1 MEGVTMKINIRYFGQ
16 FRDFTGKRE
25 ETLEVEEGISVE
37 EMREKVRR
45 MYPKI
50 AAKDEVLVAVN
61 GNFGPLDQV
70 IKAGDDVAF
79 FPPVSGG

>member
-1 MEGVTMKINIRYFGQ
+1 MKVNIRYFGQ

-25 ETLEVEEGISVE
+25 EVLEVKKGITVME
-37 EMREKVRR
+37 IRDHVREL
-45 MYPKI
+45 YPKI

-61 GNFGPLDQV
+61 GNFGGLDDIIV
-70 IKAGDDVAF
+70 ETDEVAF

>member
-1 MEGVTMKINIRYFGQ
+1 MKVKIRYFGQ

-25 ETLEVEEGISVE
+25 EVIETKKGITV
-37 EMREKVRR
+37 REIREQIQD

-50 AAKDEVLVAVN
+50 GAKNEVLVAIN
-61 GNFGPLDQV
+61 GSFGSLNQV
-70 IKAGDDVAF
+70 ILETDEVAF

>member
-1 MEGVTMKINIRYFGQ
+1 MEINVRYFGQ

-25 ETLEVEEGISVE
+25 ESLEVADGITVE
-37 EMREKVRR
+37 AIREHVRGI
-45 MYPKI
+45 YPKI
-50 AAKDEVLVAVN
+50 AAKEQVLVAVN

-70 IKAGDDVAF
+70 INESDEVAF

>member
-1 MEGVTMKINIRYFGQ
+1 MKINIRYFGQ

-25 ETLEVEEGISVE
+25 ETLEVTDKITVAGI
-37 EMREKVRR
+37 REHVRGL
-45 MYPKI
+45 YPKI
-50 AAKDEVLVAVN
+50 AAKEEVLVAVN

-70 IKAGDDVAF
+70 IKASDEVAF